1 MSPIRALIVD
11 DEPLARRRLRQLL
24 SDERDVEI
32 AGEAASGPAAVR
44 QIRELAPSV
53 VLLDLMI
60 PGLDGF
66 GVIDEVG
73 AHLCPPIVFVTAY
86 DVHAVRAFDL
96 HAVDYILKPFEA
108 SRLRRAIGR
117 VRRLLGEVQLAGP
130 PLPAPPALKQL
141 AVPLAGRSLV
151 LQIDDIDWIASAG
164 NYAELHV
171 GRVAHLVHE
180 TIAALAIRLETHGFL
195 RVHRSSIV
203 NAARVREIVTPP
215 RGDWSLVLHDGTV
228 VAVGRLY
235 RDQVAC
241 RFPALG

>member
-1 MSPIRALIVD
+1 MTSIRALIVD

-24 SDERDVEI
+24 ADERDVEI
-32 AGEAASGPAAVR
+32 AGEAATGPAAVR
-44 QIRELAPSV
+44 QIRELAPSL
-53 VLLDLMI
+53 VLLDLKI

-73 AHLCPPIVFVTAY
+73 RDRCPPVIFVTAY
-86 DVHAVRAFDL
+86 DRHAVRAFDL

-108 SRLRRAIGR
+108 SRLHRAIGR
-117 VRRLLGEVQLAGP
+117 VRRLLGDAQPAGP
-130 PLPAPPALKQL
+130 PLPASPPVKQL
-141 AVPLAGRSLV
+141 AVPLVGRSLV

-171 GRVAHLVHE
+171 GRITHLVHE
-180 TIAALAIRLETHGFL
+180 TMAALAIRLETHGFL
-195 RVHRSSIV
+195 RLHRSFIV
-203 NAARVREIVTPP
+203 NTARVREIVTPP

-228 VAVGRLY
+228 LAIGRLY
-235 RDQVAC
+235 RDQVAR